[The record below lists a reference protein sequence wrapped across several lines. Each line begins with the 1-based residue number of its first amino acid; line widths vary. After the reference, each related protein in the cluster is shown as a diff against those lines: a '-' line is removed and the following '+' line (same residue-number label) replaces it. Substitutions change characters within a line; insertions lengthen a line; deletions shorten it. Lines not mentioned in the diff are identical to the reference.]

1 MNRAAADRLDV
12 FLDRLDR
19 TGLED
24 LEVLTLPE
32 PDPDLRAELL
42 DRVDEAARS
51 AGEQRTKQVRD
62 ARLRVREILLRRFAL
77 ASLPVTW
84 VGIGWQTRPSRT
96 EDRMRLMTAIED
108 AAVAAIM
115 EDRLDRDDLAALR
128 EGFDLAASMPG
139 TGLTGVPDLSG
150 RRGMAAPLAAVLLAA
165 GAGGPGLVTSIAAF
179 LRRRR
184 NRLDD
189 GY

>member
-128 EGFDLAASMPG
+128 EGSTSRRPCRGRAS
-139 TGLTGVPDLSG
+139 
-150 RRGMAAPLAAVLLAA
+150 RGCQTCLA
-165 GAGGPGLVTSIAAF
+165 GAGWPLRWRPCCWQRAPAGPAS
-179 LRRRR
+179 
-184 NRLDD
+184 
-189 GY
+189 